1 MVFRFMGRIIRALPV
16 LWKYDIVDITIE
28 DTDDINNINGQ
39 IIDSNT
45 MNTIIQEWQDRGII
59 V

>member
-1 MVFRFMGRIIRALPV
+1 MIIQFMGRIIRALPI

-28 DTDDINNINGQ
+28 DTDENNNINGQ
-39 IIDSNT
+39 IISNDIL
-45 MNTIIQEWQDRGII
+45 NTIIQEWQNRGII